1 MINEGNQLSQPDTGG
16 GIQVGQQ
23 SESMNDVYVEE
34 LAEDEDIATAE
45 QASDDSSVPDVIIFV
60 Q

>member
-1 MINEGNQLSQPDTGG
+1 
-16 GIQVGQQ
+16 
-23 SESMNDVYVEE
+23 MNDVYVEE